1 MVDLLERIGPY
12 LGIAAFLGL
21 AILAFLIIQQAR
33 EVRRLREWAGRAPE
47 RADEAAQAAAAAAEA
62 RGDAAEHAPREE
74 EEEAEPAAVAPEAG
88 GQGRFARLRD
98 AVAAWF
104 ARLRD
109 AVAAWFAALDRRL
122 PMDPRYLIAVLAAVL
137 IAAGVLTSGFGLI
150 GDDGGGAG
158 DGQRGGEKPKRVE
171 VAVLNATQVDEGSVP
186 IEAVAGLAAKVGD
199 EVIKPAKGF
208 KVGREETAASGF
220 EATTIMFEP
229 NAEAEAEDLARTVSD
244 QLGETPV
251 TPMVDEVRQLSGN
264 APLAL
269 VIGQDD
275 AEF

>member
-21 AILAFLIIQQAR
+21 AVLAFLIIQQAR

-62 RGDAAEHAPREE
+62 RGEAGAQAPAEEEE
-74 EEEAEPAAVAPEAG
+74 EEEAAGAEAPAEP
-88 GQGRFARLRD
+88 GRLEQVRD
-98 AVAAWF
+98 AVAVRF
-104 ARLRD
+104 AELN
-109 AVAAWFAALDRRL
+109 RRM
-122 PMDPRYLIAVLAAVL
+122 PVDPRYLVAVLAAGV
-137 IAAGVLTSGFGLI
+137 IAAGVLTSGFGLFG
-150 GDDGGGAG
+150 GDDGGAS
-158 DGQRGGEKPKRVE
+158 GGGGRERERSERVE
-171 VAVLNATQVDEGSVP
+171 VAVLNATQVDEGPVP
-186 IEAVAGLAAKVGD
+186 IEAVSGLAAKVAD
-199 EVIKPAKGF
+199 EVIKPASGF
-208 KVGREETAASGF
+208 VAGSEETAASGF
-220 EATTIMFEP
+220 EETTIMFEP
-229 NAEAEAEDLARTVSD
+229 GAEADAEQLAQTVAE

-251 TPMVDEVRQLSGN
+251 TPMIDEVRALSAN